1 MKRRD
6 LSYAGKA
13 YVEKPDTQETN
24 VRGKFKELS
33 DELRA
38 FLRELELNLAA
49 LTESKSNKTTNTM
62 TTDSPQFSLQVS

>member
-6 LSYAGKA
+6 LSYAGEA

-24 VRGKFKELS
+24 VRGKFKELR

-38 FLRELELNLAA
+38 FLRELELN
-49 LTESKSNKTTNTM
+49 
-62 TTDSPQFSLQVS
+62 